1 MNKDIKRRVLSEANH
16 IIKTQDTIRQTADR
30 FNVSKSTVHTDLSE
44 RLKEISKSSIVSFSV
59 MKPVVVILNQEV
71 EPVFPFKYSFSISCM
86 TVNILRSCESVCAG
100 RFTFQKRLSIKAKLM
115 VFICLIFRNESAV
128 F

>member
-44 RLKEISKSSIVSFSV
+44 RLKEIDNIFKTHDREKHIRGG
-59 MKPVVVILNQEV
+59 EV
-71 EPVFPFKYSFSISCM
+71 TRQKY
-86 TVNILRSCESVCAG
+86 
-100 RFTFQKRLSIKAKLM
+100 KRG
-115 VFICLIFRNESAV
+115 
-128 F
+128 